1 MFSAS
6 GLRVQYLQIVER
18 KQGSAYK
25 VDKWVR
31 KVARSGDYM
40 FRL

>member
-1 MFSAS
+1 MYSAS

-25 VDKWVR
+25 VGAQCVFLWWGVN
-31 KVARSGDYM
+31 GCPH
-40 FRL
+40 